1 MKRGIKKGL
10 TALIFTILLTSFV
23 SSEII
28 FTQSLKS
35 SYNLGDEV
43 NLPITISSLSDVSGN
58 LVINLICNG
67 TSINLLTWNG
77 LNLRTGYPKVI
88 PYSFAL
94 AKNTI
99 GGSSGT
105 CNIQVTF
112 GSDLKVS
119 DDFKISNL
127 LSISGVMQK
136 SVFDSG
142 ETVPI
147 SGKVTRET
155 GENANGFIDANIVTN
170 DINQNIT
177 QSGTVTDGIFAM
189 NISLPSNLKAGNYL
203 VNLNAYEEDSD
214 GLQTNMGNVQYNI
227 SINQVPTNLELIIDN
242 KEINPGE
249 SITAHAIL
257 HDQTGDPIN
266 TTIFLTLKDSNDKII
281 EQKEVNTGEL
291 FTYPITFNEPPAT
304 WKIFAASNQL
314 NSEENFMIK
323 TKESVDIQ
331 IINKTILVTNNGN
344 VPYNKTLLVKIGDTP
359 LNVNVELGLGE
370 SKKYALT
377 APDGEYAVRIVGN
390 PDNEVTGTMSL
401 TGNAIGI
408 REASSWTSLGIIIA
422 WTFLISVLA
431 VGAFFGFK
439 KIRKKPFFGRMNLG
453 KNSSSSREVPVL
465 KNNSVTAPGKK
476 AEMSLS
482 VNGDKQD
489 ATVICLKIKNMEE
502 VKSRR
507 GSASDAI
514 QKITELAEENNAVT
528 YDNQNYLFFIFAPA
542 KTRTFKNEESALNL
556 AENIQKMLTEHNRMF
571 NQKMDFGISLE
582 DGTIIA
588 KIENGIFKFMSLGSL
603 ITSAKKIASLSNE
616 EVLLSTKIN
625 DLVRVHAKTEKEIR
639 DGTSV
644 FILGTIKKE
653 DEAAKNF
660 INKFMERQKRGY

>member
-1 MKRGIKKGL
+1 MERGIKKGL
-10 TALIFTILLTSFV
+10 IALIFTILLTSFV

-28 FTQSLKS
+28 FTQPLKS

-43 NLPITISSLSDVSGN
+43 NLPITISSLSDISEN
-58 LVINLICNG
+58 LGINLICNG

-77 LNLRTGYPKVI
+77 LNLKTGYPKVI

-99 GGSSGT
+99 GGSSGR

-177 QSGTVTDGIFAM
+177 QSGIITDGLFAM
-189 NISLPSNLKAGNYL
+189 NVSLPADLKAGNYF
-203 VNLNAYEEDSD
+203 VNLNAYEEDND
-214 GLQTNMGNVQYNI
+214 GLQTNMGTVQYNI
-227 SINQVPTNLELIIDN
+227 SVNQVPTNLELIINN

-249 SITAHAIL
+249 SMTAHAIL

-281 EQKEVNTGEL
+281 EQKEVNAGEL
-291 FTYPITFNEPPAT
+291 FNYPIAFNEPPAT
-304 WKIFAASNQL
+304 WKILATSNQL
-314 NSEENFMIK
+314 SSEENFMIK

-377 APDGEYAVRIVGN
+377 APDGEYAVRIVSN

-422 WTFLISVLA
+422 WTFLISLLA
-431 VGAFFGFK
+431 AGAFFGFK
-439 KIRKKPFFGRMNLG
+439 KIRKKPFFGHVNLG
-453 KNSSSSREVPVL
+453 KKSSSKEVPVL
-465 KNNSVTAPGKK
+465 KNNYVTTFGKK

-502 VKSRR
+502 IKSRK

-514 QKITELAEENNAVT
+514 QKISELAEENNAVV

-582 DGTIIA
+582 NGTIIA

-616 EVLLSTKIN
+616 EVLLSNKIN
-625 DLVRVHAKTEKEIR
+625 DLVRVHAKTEKDIR
-639 DGTSV
+639 DGTPV

-660 INKFMERQKRGY
+660 INKFMERQKRGD